1 MAEPKKRDAV
11 ERPAF
16 IPEAVLRKRAK
27 AKMEVDEDDTDEE
40 EDMETEGDA
49 VVPHSGTKQKKNKKR
64 TERDIEVEMGDDY
77 VLDLNKKFMLANDD
91 EKYDVVPEHWHGHNI
106 ADYIDPDIME
116 KLTALEKAEEERERA
131 GVYDSGVT
139 VYLLVAIFY
148 FLLSSMRL
156 HNMRYVMTYFQ
167 FSLIISKTP
176 TTMPSMKRSMSWPS
190 GSAKRKS

>member
-148 FLLSSMRL
+148 FLLSSTRL
-156 HNMRYVMTYFQ
+156 HNMRYVMTRGLKFKNLL
-167 FSLIISKTP
+167 S
-176 TTMPSMKRSMSWPS
+176 
-190 GSAKRKS
+190 